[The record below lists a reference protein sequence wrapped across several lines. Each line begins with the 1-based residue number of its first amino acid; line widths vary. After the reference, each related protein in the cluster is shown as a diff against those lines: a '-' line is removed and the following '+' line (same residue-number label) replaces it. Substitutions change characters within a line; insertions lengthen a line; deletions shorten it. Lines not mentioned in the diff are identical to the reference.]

1 MSGHSKWAQIKR
13 KKAVTDAQKSRLF
26 SKLSKLI
33 EVAAKNNLDPKTNFA
48 LRSAADQARKANMPA
63 ANIERAIKKASAAGG
78 EELENIIYEAY
89 GPGGAAIII
98 AAVTSNK
105 NRTVAEI
112 KHVLSQ
118 HDGSLSGPG
127 SAMWLFDK
135 KTSEGLVEWEPK
147 NTLKLSAEDDV
158 KLNDLLDA
166 LDDNED
172 VVGVYTNTE

>member
-13 KKAVTDAQKSRLF
+13 KKAITDAQRSRLF
-26 SKLSKLI
+26 SKFSKLI
-33 EVAAKNNLDPKTNFA
+33 EVAAKNNPDPKTNFA
-48 LRSAADQARKANMPA
+48 LRSAVEQARKVNMPA

-89 GPGGAAIII
+89 GPGGAAIIV

-112 KHVLSQ
+112 KHILSQ
-118 HDGSLSGPG
+118 YGGSLSGPG

-135 KTSEGLVEWEPK
+135 KNNEAAVRWEPK
-147 NTLKLSAEDDV
+147 NILKINTEDEA

-166 LDDNED
+166 LDENED
-172 VVGVYTNTE
+172 VVGVYTNSE